1 MQVDISRIVL
11 KDYRLIAL
19 IDAANYEIPNGPS
32 PSDTVEEDLSHQAK
46 DKTNRKRKNT
56 ASRYWSDEDSDSDEE
71 IITTILRR
79 VYRRSMY
86 PEDYGPIEQRI
97 ETAPK
102 LAAQQIEYTQLI
114 EDRMRHLE
122 ERLRLL
128 ENKGVEHE
136 APPSIANQIQLAD
149 VIMGIKRMTFEEY
162 LPIDPDPGFN
172 LPLKKIEHK
181 RRHEFPGQ
189 LPYHLIDVVVSAAH
203 QSERLSKDQDTKLT
217 VDSPDPTTSRLGI
230 SSQTPATPD
239 GQFFQPDRVRINST
253 LLLEVL
259 QRILSLEF
267 GKSRIGDELELR
279 DQVILR
285 PFKLF
290 VTFEQKIRDEIARLE
305 KIHMREGNDSVPEV
319 PVMASGEGQEPPTS
333 IETNGPHHGPEDL
346 GWKHADECKDDE
358 SPNPKAP
365 ATDIELPFESKRC
378 LEAML
383 VLRELL
389 DIDLK
394 PTFDLRRQIK
404 EGVVR
409 SIAFQDLWHLF
420 QIGDE
425 IVSNNSNGQYQT
437 YRVLNVTGGKPFL
450 CSRLDSGMDPSET
463 TSNARDLPKF
473 EILSYSYGYD
483 GKEIGACQQSHII
496 KSYDG
501 SKAIASLP
509 CFPIIYSRNSQG
521 LKPRDFFI
529 ERGRR
534 FTQLTRE
541 TDVVHKR
548 YNGRTLAMDEL
559 REEVRLAP

>member
-1 MQVDISRIVL
+1 M
-11 KDYRLIAL
+11 
-19 IDAANYEIPNGPS
+19 
-32 PSDTVEEDLSHQAK
+32 
-46 DKTNRKRKNT
+46 
-56 ASRYWSDEDSDSDEE
+56 
-71 IITTILRR
+71 TTTLRR
-79 VYRRSMY
+79 VWLRSLY
-86 PEDYGPIEQRI
+86 PLDNEPIEERI
-97 ETAPK
+97 KTASK
-102 LAAQQIEYTQLI
+102 RLAQQIEYTQLM
-114 EDRMRHLE
+114 EDRMTHLE
-122 ERLRLL
+122 KRLQLL
-128 ENKGVEHE
+128 ENKGVEPE
-136 APPSIANQIQLAD
+136 AHPSTANQVQLAD

-172 LPLKKIEHK
+172 LSLRKVEHK

-189 LPYHLIDVVVSAAH
+189 LPYHLIDVVVGAGH
-203 QSERLSKDQDTKLT
+203 QSERLSKDQDPKLT
-217 VDSPDPTTSRLGI
+217 VGSPDPTTSRLDI
-230 SSQTPATPD
+230 SSQTPTPLD

-253 LLLEVL
+253 LLLEPL
-259 QRILSLEF
+259 QRIISLDF
-267 GKSRIGDELELR
+267 GKSRIGDEFELR

-285 PFKLF
+285 PFNLF
-290 VTFEQKIRDEIARLE
+290 VTFEQRIRDKIARLE
-305 KIHMREGNDSVPEV
+305 KIHMRDGNDSVPEA
-319 PVMASGEGQEPPTS
+319 PEMANGEGQEPPPS
-333 IETNGPHHGPEDL
+333 PETYGLHHGPEDL
-346 GWKHADECKDDE
+346 GWKHADDRKNDE
-358 SPNPKAP
+358 SPNSKAP
-365 ATDIELPFESKRC
+365 ATDIELPFELKQC

-394 PTFDLRRQIK
+394 PTFDLRKQIK

-425 IVSNNSNGQYQT
+425 IVSNSSNGQYQT
-437 YRVLNVTGGKPFL
+437 YRVLNVSGGKPFL
-450 CSRLDSGMDPSET
+450 CSRFDVGMDHWES
-463 TSNARDLPKF
+463 TSNERDLPKF

-483 GKEIGACQQSHII
+483 GKEIGACQQLHII

-501 SKAIASLP
+501 TKAIASLP

-548 YNGRTLAMDEL
+548 YNGQTLAMDEL